1 MEMGLLC
8 VVDSDRLDWVKIFE
22 LVMGGL
28 WTSGLSDWEQL
39 PIGILHQV

>member
-1 MEMGLLC
+1 MGMGLFG

-28 WTSGLSDWEQL
+28 WRSGLSEWEQL